1 MRLHGV
7 MRNLEGGKDQL
18 DKWKSLEMFWM
29 SVDSGTL
36 ALREENLHSV
46 MDIQMAVQFG
56 RGWIERLLR

>member
-36 ALREENLHSV
+36 ALWEENLHGV
-46 MDIQMAVQFG
+46 MDTRMVLQFR
-56 RGWIERLLR
+56 RGWIE